1 MNRSKVLALLPFVS
15 FFAMGGYLFLL
26 RGLGDPRAQDLAL
39 EGSEMRWFEIVWLIY
54 TLCGVLFI
62 WLRSM
67 WRSYHAR
74 QIGWLIG
81 ILLAWPAAAFYVWRQ
96 E

>member
-1 MNRSKVLALLPFVS
+1 MRSKVYALMPFVS
-15 FFAMGGYLFLL
+15 FLAMMAYIYGL
-26 RGLGDPRAQDLAL
+26 REFGDPRAQDLAL
-39 EGSEMRWFEIVWLIY
+39 EGSEMRWFEIGWMIY

-62 WLRSM
+62 WSRSL

-74 QIGWLIG
+74 QIGWLFG
-81 ILLAWPAAAFYVWRQ
+81 IFFVWPAAAFYVWTQ